1 MAERAAD
8 SDAEHD
14 GDGRRDQGQ
23 ERGGRAEDDQRG
35 GRERVI
41 GPSELRPD
49 GGSDRGEH
57 REREDDERCEAEHE
71 RAGEG
76 AHERGDPEGDP
87 RPSALSVQHAR
98 QHVEQG
104 AGEARRGEE
113 VEEERVAVG
122 ILIGRLAELLR
133 EARQLAEARIRPV
146 LLARVLRRRRR
157 ARCDGAG
164 RRAPD
169 VAQAVPLREARDG
182 ARVDD
187 TARDAAL
194 HDQIAEGAAE
204 IGRRARGHAA
214 SQLRNHRDRH
224 ACRKIG
230 TKATAFTS
238 MCSTMGARRPPL
250 TTRAQPRTAASQCRP
265 GQRKRG
271 APQREDLSGRGL
283 ATKQDACSSGDCVA
297 CDARTHE
304 REPRPPHSACG
315 AADGPAPGDER
326 CEDDGR
332 CEDDRQL
339 EQPRCARARK
349 ARELALHRLEDPRR
363 PTRDLGRP
371 LRRDAD
377 GDRGRP
383 PLHVERNGKTRFQL
397 TDHISKCLVAGDLF
411 AGDAGDD
418 VARFESG
425 GCCGSA
431 REDVLDPRSW
441 PAEREVGHHTDHH
454 AILRG
459 RRLGLLH
466 SLRDEDTAHDHDQCV
481 DQGEPEHSLC
491 PAAGLHVGR
500 SPQPVD
506 GDAPDQG

>member
-1 MAERAAD
+1 MSGVPPPSFANLLDDAVQPVGERGRPPGGLALAGTQAEVLPRHHEGEVVERAAD

-14 GDGRRDQGQ
+14 GDGRRNQGQ
-23 ERGGRAEDDQRG
+23 ERRGRAEDDQRG

-57 REREDDERCEAEHE
+57 REREDDERREAEHE

-146 LLARVLRRRRR
+146 FLARVLRRRRR

-204 IGRRARGHAA
+204 IGRRARGHAS

-224 ACRKIG
+224 ACRKNRHEG
-230 TKATAFTS
+230 DGVHEHVQHDGCAE
-238 MCSTMGARRPPL
+238 
-250 TTRAQPRTAASQCRP
+250 
-265 GQRKRG
+265 
-271 APQREDLSGRGL
+271 APAD
-283 ATKQDACSSGDCVA
+283 D
-297 CDARTHE
+297 
-304 REPRPPHSACG
+304 PRPAQ
-315 AADGPAPGDER
+315 
-326 CEDDGR
+326 DGR
-332 CEDDRQL
+332 
-339 EQPRCARARK
+339 AR
-349 ARELALHRLEDPRR
+349 
-363 PTRDLGRP
+363 
-371 LRRDAD
+371 
-377 GDRGRP
+377 
-383 PLHVERNGKTRFQL
+383 
-397 TDHISKCLVAGDLF
+397 
-411 AGDAGDD
+411 
-418 VARFESG
+418 
-425 GCCGSA
+425 
-431 REDVLDPRSW
+431 
-441 PAEREVGHHTDHH
+441 
-454 AILRG
+454 
-459 RRLGLLH
+459 
-466 SLRDEDTAHDHDQCV
+466 
-481 DQGEPEHSLC
+481 
-491 PAAGLHVGR
+491 
-500 SPQPVD
+500 
-506 GDAPDQG
+506 